1 MGHIIR
7 VALQPQDRQPRPMPN
22 IDYITVKGFKSI
34 ASIENLNLRPLNILI
49 GPNGSG
55 KSNFLEVFSLL
66 KAIRYGG
73 LQAYVARE
81 SGAVRSS
88 TNSPLLR
95 TSTTPRR
102 PTHPS
107 GSVHLFRGIK
117 SP

>member
-34 ASIENLNLRPLNILI
+34 ASIENLNLRALNVLI

-66 KAIRYGG
+66 KAIRVTGDPPIPAD
-73 LQAYVARE
+73 LCV
-81 SGAVRSS
+81 VS
-88 TNSPLLR
+88 TVSEALDGCRCGKGDR
-95 TSTTPRR
+95 TRR
-102 PTHPS
+102 YS
-107 GSVHLFRGIK
+107 Q
-117 SP
+117 